1 MTRGRGL
8 QGAGAI
14 VVDVVLVALVLVA
27 AFVSLFVGFLV
38 GRALTERS
46 MELEFQEREE
56 EIREDSVSRS
66 RSTLSGKFLEQLAP
80 HFPDFP
86 YDPTD
91 LRFLGTPVDYIV
103 FDGLSGGEVA
113 EVVFLEV
120 KSGKSSLNA
129 AQRRVRDAVEAG
141 AVRWE
146 VYRVP
151 DE

>member
-1 MTRGRGL
+1 
-8 QGAGAI
+8 
-14 VVDVVLVALVLVA
+14 
-27 AFVSLFVGFLV
+27 V
-38 GRALTERS
+38 GRVLTERS
-46 MELEFQEREE
+46 LEIEFREREAE
-56 EIREDSVSRS
+56 VRKDSVARS
-66 RSTLSGKFLEQLAP
+66 RSTLSGRFLEQLAP

-103 FDGLSGGEVA
+103 FDGLAEGEVT

-120 KSGKSSLNA
+120 KSGGSTLSG
-129 AQRRVRDAVEAG
+129 AQRRLRDAVEAG

-151 DE
+151 TD

>member
-1 MTRGRGL
+1 MVD
-8 QGAGAI
+8 I
-14 VVDVVLVALVLVA
+14 VLAALVLVA

-38 GRALTERS
+38 GRVLTERS
-46 MELEFQEREE
+46 LEIEFREREAE
-56 EIREDSVSRS
+56 VRKDSVARS
-66 RSTLSGKFLEQLAP
+66 RSTLSGRFLEQLAP

-103 FDGLSGGEVA
+103 FDGLAEGEVT

-120 KSGKSSLNA
+120 KSGGSTLSG
-129 AQRRVRDAVEAG
+129 AQRRLRDAVEAG

-146 VYRVP
+146 VYRLP
-151 DE
+151 AD

>member
-1 MTRGRGL
+1 MVD
-8 QGAGAI
+8 I
-14 VVDVVLVALVLVA
+14 VLAALVLAA
-27 AFVSLFVGFLV
+27 AFVSLFVGFIV

-46 MELEFQEREE
+46 LEIEFREREAE
-56 EIREDSVSRS
+56 VREDSVARS
-66 RSTLSGKFLEQLAP
+66 RSTLSGRFLEQLAP

-103 FDGLSGGEVA
+103 FDGLAEGEVT

-120 KSGKSSLNA
+120 KSGGSTLSA
-129 AQRRVRDAVEAG
+129 AQRRLRDAVEAG

-151 DE
+151 TD

>member
-1 MTRGRGL
+1 MRF
-8 QGAGAI
+8 
-14 VVDVVLVALVLVA
+14 VVDVVLVTLVLGA
-27 AFVSLFVGFLV
+27 AFVSLLVGFLV
-38 GRALTERS
+38 GRALTQRS
-46 MELEFQEREE
+46 LELEFREREAE
-56 EIREDSVSRS
+56 ARQDSVARS

-91 LRFLGTPVDYIV
+91 LRFLGTPVDYVV
-103 FDGLSGGEVA
+103 FDGLAGGEIS

-120 KSGKSSLNA
+120 KSGTSNLST

-151 DE
+151 EA